1 MNKKD
6 KLLNLHSKC
15 DALLSDFK
23 RKQRDAYLMYGD
35 TNQYHEH
42 MNKILF
48 VREKVQNEIR
58 SMTNQEDIRLI
69 DDLIDDYVDYETDVH
84 TELIESI
91 RQELENID
99 KEKWYDENFGDWE
112 KMPDR
117 QDCDEYPPKERL
129 RYSKKRREMF
139 DHLEH
144 KYKTKIFGPN
154 LAGRLEFF

>member
-1 MNKKD
+1 MIKKE
-6 KLLNLHSKC
+6 KLLTLHSKC
-15 DALLSDFK
+15 DTLLSDFK

-35 TNQYHEH
+35 TNQYDEH
-42 MNKILF
+42 VNKILF
-48 VREKVQNEIR
+48 VRDKVQDEIR
-58 SMTNQEDIRLI
+58 AISNQEDIRII
-69 DDLIDDYVDYETDVH
+69 DDLIDDYIDYETD
-84 TELIESI
+84 LIESI
-91 RQELENID
+91 RYELENID
-99 KEKWYDENFGDWE
+99 KEKWYDENLGDWE

-117 QDCDEYPPKERL
+117 QDCDDYPPKERL